1 MNTMIAGSSGALT
14 VFALNY
20 MMTKQYSLVMLCNG
34 NLAGLVSITGSC
46 DNVEAWA
53 AFVIGLIGGIVYIGS
68 AKLVHWCRID
78 DPVDAVPIHG
88 VGLILI

>member
-1 MNTMIAGSSGALT
+1 MGI
-14 VFALNY
+14 NY
-20 MMTKQYSLVMLCNG
+20 VNS
-34 NLAGLVSITGSC
+34 SC

-53 AFVIGLIGGIVYIGS
+53 AFVIGFIGGIVYIIS

-88 VGLILI
+88 VFL